1 MPLQKEYK
9 NTAYYKR
16 FQTKR
21 RRRREGK
28 TDYYQRKKLV
38 IQAKNKYNAAKFRLV
53 VRFTNKH
60 VIAQI
65 VKAKIVGD
73 VVLAQA
79 NSAELEHF
87 GLNVGL
93 ANWPAAYC
101 TGLLVARRLL
111 KKLNLTQFSGQEA
124 TGEFYL
130 VEADGEV
137 QPFKCFLDV
146 GLRRTTTGSKIFG
159 CLKGAVD
166 GGLFVPHSER
176 RFPGFDEESKELET
190 EVLKKYIFGGHIADY
205 MTMLKEEDEEKYK
218 KHFSKFVQAKI
229 EPSGLESLYKSTHAK
244 IRANPETPK
253 SKVDVAKVKALINK
267 NRKRPLSL
275 AERKNKVAQKKASYK
290 KAFDAME

>member
-1 MPLQKEYK
+1 MPLVKEYK
-9 NTAYYKR
+9 TTAYYKR
-16 FQTKR
+16 YQTKY

-38 IQAKNKYNAAKFRLV
+38 IQAKNKYNAAKYRLV

-65 VKAKIVGD
+65 VKAKVVGD

-79 NSAELEHF
+79 NSSELEHF
-87 GLNVGL
+87 GIKAGL
-93 ANWPAAYC
+93 GNWPAAYC

-111 KKLNLTQFSGQEA
+111 KKLKLTQFEGQEA

-146 GLRRTTTGSKIFG
+146 GLRRTTTGSKIFAA
-159 CLKGAVD
+159 LKGAVD
-166 GGLFVPHSER
+166 GGLYVPHSEN
-176 RFPGFDEESKELET
+176 RFPGFDSESKELET
-190 EVLKKYIFGGHIADY
+190 EVLKKYIFGGHISDY
-205 MTMLKEEDEEKYK
+205 MTMLKEEDPEKYK
-218 KHFSKFVQAKI
+218 KQFSKFIKEKV
-229 EPSGLESLYKSTHAK
+229 EPAGLEALYKNAHSK
-244 IRANPETPK
+244 IRANPDVPK
-253 SKVDVAKVKALINK
+253 AKVDIAKAKALVNK

-290 KAFDAME
+290 KAFDAAE